1 MTLVR
6 GACLRRILGHRAVA
20 VTLALLVAWGAF
32 SLWGDWAGAR
42 KLTAAELASARNG
55 RINVAV
61 TLDFAPEAFHMM
73 ILQSIGRLIEVKGDT
88 AYLMDVPVDEAR
100 SLARRYWVRDVA
112 PWQGR

>member
-1 MTLVR
+1 MKYLR
-6 GACLRRILGHRAVA
+6 GGRLRRLLGHRAVA
-20 VTLALLVAWGAF
+20 ATLALLLTWGAF
-32 SLWGDWAGAR
+32 TLWEDWAGAR

-55 RINVAV
+55 RINLAV

-73 ILQSIGRLIEVKGDT
+73 ILQSIGRLIEVKGET

-100 SLARRYWVRDVA
+100 SLARRYWVRDVV

>member
-1 MTLVR
+1 MR
-6 GACLRRILGHRAVA
+6 PAGGGRLRRILGHRAVA

-32 SLWGDWAGAR
+32 SLWADWAGTR

-55 RINVAV
+55 RIHVAV

-73 ILQSIGRLIEVKGDT
+73 ILQSIGRLIEVKGET
-88 AYLMDVPVDEAR
+88 AYLMDVPVEEAR

>member
-1 MTLVR
+1 MRLVR
-6 GACLRRILGHRAVA
+6 GARLRRILGHRAVA

-32 SLWGDWAGAR
+32 SLWADWAGAR

-55 RINVAV
+55 RLNVAV

-73 ILQSIGRLIEVKGDT
+73 ILQSIGRLIEVKGET